1 MKILMIAPEPFF
13 TPRGTPISVHQR
25 LLALSKLGHQVDLLT
40 LHLGQDPTIPGVTIH
55 RVPKVPFIKHVR
67 IGPSWA
73 KAVLDILLFCQAIL
87 LLIKNQY
94 DVIHSHEEA
103 AFFSVLLSK
112 VFRTRHLYDMHSS
125 LPRQLEN
132 FNFWNHWPIVKLAE
146 TLERWTIN
154 TCDAV
159 ITVGSDLEERLIA
172 INPKMP
178 SVKIENLALHTY
190 NGTASHSAAREL
202 KEKIK
207 LGNKLP
213 IVYTGSFE
221 RYQGLDILLKSA
233 KIVKDHH
240 PEVSLIMVGG
250 SPQQVEHWKNEAR
263 QLGLEGCTRFTGIVP
278 PEEAVVYLEI
288 AQILVSPR
296 INGTSVPLKIYSY
309 LYSGKAIVATDLPA
323 HTQVL
328 NEKIAVLV
336 APTQEALAN
345 GILKLVQS
353 PDLRRRMGRRAQQ
366 FAKERF
372 NAADYLAK
380 VDQIYQELIPSTRPP
395 EQAAPPPQPDQ
406 ARSQKQAA
414 VPPPLNPES

>member
-1 MKILMIAPEPFF
+1 L
-13 TPRGTPISVHQR
+13 
-25 LLALSKLGHQVDLLT
+25 
-40 LHLGQDPTIPGVTIH
+40 
-55 RVPKVPFIKHVR
+55 
-67 IGPSWA
+67 
-73 KAVLDILLFCQAIL
+73 LDILLLCQAIL

-112 VFRTRHLYDMHSS
+112 LFRTRHLYDMHSS
-125 LPRQLEN
+125 LPRQLGN
-132 FNFWNHWPIVKLAE
+132 FSFWNHWPIVKLAE
-146 TLERWTIN
+146 ILERWTIN

-178 SVKIENLALHTY
+178 SIKIENLALHTY
-190 NGTASHSAAREL
+190 NGTASHSAARRL
-202 KEKIK
+202 KEKME

-221 RYQGLDILLKSA
+221 RYQGLDLLLKSA

-323 HTQVL
+323 HTQ
-328 NEKIAVLV
+328 
-336 APTQEALAN
+336 
-345 GILKLVQS
+345 GILKLVRS
-353 PDLRRRMGRRAQQ
+353 PDLRRRLGRRAQQ
-366 FAKERF
+366 FAKESF